1 MFKRFFWTCS
11 GADIDVLSACPK
23 SEQEKFAGIGA
34 TVFFTA
40 VMAFLSGSYALYTV
54 FDEVLAAIFFGLI
67 WGLLIFNL
75 DRFIV
80 STMRKGKG
88 FRSEFIQASP
98 RIILAVLIAFVISKP
113 LELKIFEKE
122 IDREMLAM
130 KNDFSLDNQDEIKA
144 IYTPE
149 ISRLENETLQ
159 SQKAVES
166 KKAEV
171 DALYN
176 TYISEAEGTAGTKL
190 LGKGPVYEE
199 KREKHD
205 AALADLAEMQ
215 MAHAELKSSNAE
227 ALVVVRENM
236 ETHIASTQPVI
247 DRFDGFMARM
257 GALANLPQ
265 WPQLF
270 ILLLFIAIETAPIFA
285 KLVSKEGPYD
295 AKLGFVES
303 EILTELKFKT
313 AQNTK
318 LKTSDSL
325 LDDRVYGSLKEDDE
339 VYQYRKQ
346 RARVFLNAKTD
357 AFFDEKKAS
366 NPS

>member
-1 MFKRFFWTCS
+1 MFKKVFWTCS

-40 VMAFLSGSYALYTV
+40 VMAFLSGAYALYTV
-54 FDEVLAAIFFGLI
+54 FDSVLASLAFGMI

-88 FRSEFIQASP
+88 FKTELIQASP
-98 RIILAVLIAFVISKP
+98 RIVLAVLIAFVISKP

-130 KNDFSLDNQDEIKA
+130 KNDYSLNNQDEVKA
-144 IYTPE
+144 IYASE
-149 ISRLENETLQ
+149 INRLEADIQ
-159 SQKAVES
+159 SSQKAVDA
-166 KKAEV
+166 KKMEV
-171 DALYN
+171 DALYQ

-205 AALADLAEMQ
+205 AALADLAEMRE
-215 MAHAELKSSNAE
+215 AHGELKIANGT
-227 ALVVVRENM
+227 ALIEVREQM
-236 ETHIASTQPVI
+236 ETHIAETQPVI
-247 DRFDGFMARM
+247 DRFDGFMARIE
-257 GALANLPQ
+257 ALSKLPQ
-265 WPQLF
+265 WPQIF

-295 AKLGFVES
+295 AKLGFAES
-303 EILTELKFKT
+303 EILGNLKFKT
-313 AQNTK
+313 NQK
-318 LKTSDSL
+318 LKLRSSESV
-325 LDDRVYGSLKEDDE
+325 LDDRVYASLQEDDE

-357 AFFDEKKAS
+357 YFFDEKKVS